1 MHYLSGR
8 RVYAYFATLFLSLQA
23 VIERLNIKLELHFLS
38 VSPQPQASLLHG
50 RRGIPSPHVVS
61 TASLAFLTS
70 FWSALLRPGPHL
82 KARPQMYRP
91 GSVEHMRRI
100 L

>member
-1 MHYLSGR
+1 
-8 RVYAYFATLFLSLQA
+8 
-23 VIERLNIKLELHFLS
+23 
-38 VSPQPQASLLHG
+38 
-50 RRGIPSPHVVS
+50 VS